1 MHDLPVLKNAVKKS
15 EGFLVLGK
23 MYDIIPRLQHEVEEM
38 LLPRLDEYNAI
49 YCLGLEDTEQ
59 VAVTRVF
66 LTH

>member
-1 MHDLPVLKNAVKKS
+1 MHDLPGLKNAVKKS

-23 MYDIIPRLQHEVEEM
+23 MYDIPRLKHEVEEM

-49 YCLGLEDTEQ
+49 YCLGLGDTEQ
-59 VAVTRVF
+59 VAVTGVF